1 VFFHEI
7 VLSAPPNA
15 GSECVAMAFCWVGV
29 DSAWTLLDTN
39 LECSVDCIV
48 RCMEMTFAID
58 INGDVSMWN
67 CNAGASAHPTATPL
81 PSLSEPADSVC
92 NCSYL
97 ESNGELHM
105 VGDTV
110 IASLETKTITYKT
123 LVYKIDFLLDQ
134 TLVWS
139 RVNEVGDLTLLVSKQ

>member
-1 VFFHEI
+1 VH
-7 VLSAPPNA
+7 
-15 GSECVAMAFCWVGV
+15 
-29 DSAWTLLDTN
+29 
-39 LECSVDCIV
+39 
-48 RCMEMTFAID
+48 
-58 INGDVSMWN
+58 
-67 CNAGASAHPTATPL
+67 
-81 PSLSEPADSVC
+81 
-92 NCSYL
+92 CSYL

>member
-1 VFFHEI
+1 
-7 VLSAPPNA
+7 
-15 GSECVAMAFCWVGV
+15 
-29 DSAWTLLDTN
+29 
-39 LECSVDCIV
+39 
-48 RCMEMTFAID
+48 
-58 INGDVSMWN
+58 
-67 CNAGASAHPTATPL
+67 
-81 PSLSEPADSVC
+81 
-92 NCSYL
+92 
-97 ESNGELHM
+97 M